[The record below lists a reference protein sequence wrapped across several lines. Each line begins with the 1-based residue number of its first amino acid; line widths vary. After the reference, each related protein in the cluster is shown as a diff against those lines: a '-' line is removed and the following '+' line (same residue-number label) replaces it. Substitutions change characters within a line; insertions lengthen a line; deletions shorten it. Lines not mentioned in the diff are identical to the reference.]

1 MSYILNALK
10 KAERDRLRD
19 DPQKLDDFTSTAW
32 DPYQP
37 VKEKKI
43 SFKITFAIVGTLIG
57 LLVAVYSTEEIK
69 LFHQER
75 KIDNLRTDMGAYE
88 QTIED
93 ELQAKTLTSEE
104 SRVSIE
110 EVADDID
117 LETNFLIAGHMFIE
131 KDSPLNRLFIGD
143 GSYRE
148 GDTLDDT
155 WLLVAINADHYIIQ
169 SGTRIETIS
178 YR

>member
-43 SFKITFAIVGTLIG
+43 SFKITFAIVGTVIG
-57 LLVAVYSTEEIK
+57 LLVAVYSTEGIK

-93 ELQAKTLTSEE
+93 ELQAKTLTS
-104 SRVSIE
+104 
-110 EVADDID
+110 
-117 LETNFLIAGHMFIE
+117 
-131 KDSPLNRLFIGD
+131 
-143 GSYRE
+143 
-148 GDTLDDT
+148 
-155 WLLVAINADHYIIQ
+155 
-169 SGTRIETIS
+169 
-178 YR
+178 